1 MVQVSTGV
9 FALVLTC
16 IVYTI
21 ADDYDINLEYDDDTI
36 DDVPPQKRFDHFFNQ
51 RARDRYL
58 IEQSQSPSRRD
69 QPTYKVK
76 RFYFLLSTTF

>member
-1 MVQVSTGV
+1 MVQVSTRV

-16 IVYTI
+16 IVHII
-21 ADDYDINLEYDDDTI
+21 ADDYDINPAEYI
-36 DDVPPQKRFDHFFNQ
+36 DESNDILPAQKRFDHFFNQ

-58 IEQSQSPSRRD
+58 IEQSQSPRRD

-76 RFYFLLSTTF
+76 RFISQIYSQ